1 MVDKRRCPRCRCVH
15 FEDELCDC
23 LPGASERPAPD
34 PQEAAPEPVQE
45 PPRAKLPRYDPL
57 MQEAEDR
64 LARRFGKA
72 AAQQMID
79 DEECDDINGGM
90 RR

>member
-45 PPRAKLPRYDPL
+45 PRAKLPRYDPI
-57 MQEAEDR
+57 MQEAEDQ
-64 LARRFGKA
+64 LAKRFGKA
-72 AAQQMID
+72 NAETLID
-79 DEECDDINGGM
+79 WEENDSY
-90 RR
+90 R

>member
-34 PQEAAPEPVQE
+34 PQKAAPEPPKPE
-45 PPRAKLPRYDPL
+45 PRAKLPRHDFYL
-57 MQEAEDR
+57 QEAEDQ
-64 LARRFGKA
+64 LARKVGRA
-72 AAQQMID
+72 NAETLMD
-79 DEECDDINGGM
+79 WEENDNY
-90 RR
+90 R